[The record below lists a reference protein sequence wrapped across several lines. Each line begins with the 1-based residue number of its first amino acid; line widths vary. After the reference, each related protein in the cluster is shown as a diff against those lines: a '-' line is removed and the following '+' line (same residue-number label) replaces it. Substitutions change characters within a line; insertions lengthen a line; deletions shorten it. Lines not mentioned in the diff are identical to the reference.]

1 VRSESTCKMRNA
13 CEKRECEK
21 KSVRNEEC
29 VRKKSV
35 RSEECVRIKERAKC
49 GARAKYSACEEFL
62 GNCCMLI
69 LNCSS
74 IAVCAVVNCLITTR
88 RNSTKMVQLV

>member
-1 VRSESTCKMRNA
+1 MRVRAK
-13 CEKRECEK
+13 K
-21 KSVRNEEC
+21 KSVRSEEC

-35 RSEECVRIKERAKC
+35 RSEECVRKKERAKC
-49 GARAKYSACEEFL
+49 GARAKHSACEEFL
-62 GNCCMLI
+62 GNCLLI
-69 LNCSS
+69 LNCFS